1 VGQDAEV
8 LPYVLLPHAWRR
20 AGKDQRALQGTARGI
35 AWYHLPMRTGTAHL
49 PLHGGKAPRWLFT
62 RMVALSREIL
72 RVMVEEYGPGE
83 VLARVSDPHWFQALG
98 CVLGFDWHSSGLTT
112 TTTGALKEAIKDREA
127 DLGLFIAG
135 GKGAASR
142 KTPAEII
149 AYGEGH
155 TIAIPPDRLVY
166 ASKLSAKVDNTAV
179 QDGYQLYHHA
189 FFFTPSGD
197 WAVVQQGM
205 NEANGWARRYHWL
218 STGVEDFVNE
228 PHAAICSD
236 QRGQLVL
243 NMVASESKD
252 SRRATALLAAEPP
265 DKLARELRRIQ
276 ESSDSMAGAPR
287 PFEPGWRPLR
297 GPATSAPAQQLEL
310 PGRHQ
315 IIPADIRPE
324 SLERTLAKAY
334 DNPPS
339 NFEALLGTQGV
350 GPKTIRALALI
361 ADLLYG
367 ATPSFRDPATF
378 SFAHGGKDGIPYPV
392 DRATYDRSIEIL
404 RHAVDRAKLN
414 DRDKLAALRRLA
426 RHADSGT

>member
-1 VGQDAEV
+1 
-8 LPYVLLPHAWRR
+8 
-20 AGKDQRALQGTARGI
+20 
-35 AWYHLPMRTGTAHL
+35 MRTGTAHL

-83 VLARVSDPHWFQALG
+83 VLVRISDPHWFQALG

-155 TIAIPPDRLVY
+155 TIAAPADRLVY

-179 QDGYQLYHHA
+179 QDGYQLYHHS
-189 FFFTPSGD
+189 FFFTQSGN

-205 NEANGWARRYHWL
+205 NEQNGWARRYHWL
-218 STGVEDFVNE
+218 STAVEDFVNE

-236 QRGQLVL
+236 QRGQLTL
-243 NMVASESKD
+243 NMVAAESD
-252 SRRATALLAAEPP
+252 ESRKAAALLAAEPP
-265 DKLARELRRIQ
+265 DKLAGELRRAQ
-276 ESSDSMAGAPR
+276 E
-287 PFEPGWRPLR
+287 
-297 GPATSAPAQQLEL
+297 LEL
-310 PGRHQ
+310 PGRHW

-324 SLERTLAKAY
+324 SFERTLAKAY
-334 DNPPS
+334 ENPPAD
-339 NFEALLGTQGV
+339 FEALLGTQGV

-367 ATPSFRDPATF
+367 AKPSFRDPATF

-392 DRATYDRSIEIL
+392 DRPTYDRSIEVL
-404 RHAVDRAKLN
+404 RQAVDRAKLN
-414 DRDKLAALRRLA
+414 DRDRLDALRRLA
-426 RHADSGT
+426 RVTDQSK

>member
-1 VGQDAEV
+1 
-8 LPYVLLPHAWRR
+8 
-20 AGKDQRALQGTARGI
+20 
-35 AWYHLPMRTGTAHL
+35 MRTGTAHL

-83 VLARVSDPHWFQALG
+83 VLQRVSDPFWFQALG

-112 TTTGALKEAIKDREA
+112 TTTGALKEAVKDREA

-142 KTPAEII
+142 KTPSEIVT
-149 AYGEGH
+149 YGERF
-155 TIAIPPDRLVY
+155 TIALPPDRLVY
-166 ASKLSAKVDNTAV
+166 ASRLSAKVDNTAV

-189 FFFTPSGD
+189 FFFAQSGD

-205 NEANGWARRYHWL
+205 NDANGWARRYHWL

-228 PHAAICSD
+228 PHSAICSD
-236 QRGQLVL
+236 KRGQLVL
-243 NMVASESKD
+243 NMVASESDD
-252 SRRATALLAAEPP
+252 SRRASALLAAEPP

-276 ESSDSMAGAPR
+276 EGPEVVAGA
-287 PFEPGWRPLR
+287 
-297 GPATSAPAQQLEL
+297 SAPAQQEAAGMGTPALQM
-310 PGRHQ
+310 PGRHH
-315 IIPADIRPE
+315 ILAADIRPE
-324 SLERTLAKAY
+324 SFERTLAKVR
-334 DNPPS
+334 DDPPAD
-339 NFEALLGTQGV
+339 FEALLGRQGV

-367 ATPSFRDPATF
+367 AKPSFRDPATF

-392 DRATYDRSIEIL
+392 DRPTYDRSIEVL
-404 RHAVDRAKLN
+404 RDAVDRAKLN

-426 RHADSGT
+426 RYEGPTR